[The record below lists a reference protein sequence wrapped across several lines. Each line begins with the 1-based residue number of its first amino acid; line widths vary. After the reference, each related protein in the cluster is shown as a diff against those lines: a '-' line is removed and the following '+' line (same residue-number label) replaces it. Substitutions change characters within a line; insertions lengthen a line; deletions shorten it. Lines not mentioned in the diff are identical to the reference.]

1 MVSLWPVWIGG
12 CLVGITRFLPL
23 AVRVGGVAARQ
34 AAPRAA
40 RLRGAALIGLATA
53 LDRPEGEAVIYARA
67 YVDAETIGA
76 GGSCQPGPVPASEC
90 RSREL
95 SDGRGIARI
104 RVLGSHSKAKAGPSN
119 RDRND

>member
-1 MVSLWPVWIGG
+1 MSLWPVWIGG

-67 YVDAETIGA
+67 YADAETSGRA
-76 GGSCQPGPVPASEC
+76 EAVSPGLFRPANAVHGNY
-90 RSREL
+90 RT
-95 SDGRGIARI
+95 A
-104 RVLGSHSKAKAGPSN
+104 VA
-119 RDRND
+119 